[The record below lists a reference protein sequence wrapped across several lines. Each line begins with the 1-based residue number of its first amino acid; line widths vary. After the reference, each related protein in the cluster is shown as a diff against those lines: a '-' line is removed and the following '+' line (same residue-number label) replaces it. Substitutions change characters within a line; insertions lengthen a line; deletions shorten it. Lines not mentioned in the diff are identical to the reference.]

1 MFVDNEVH
9 TRVYST
15 SSKIFNYLC
24 FIYVLHLH
32 VIFVLLLSFS
42 FRPLI
47 VSVLTFDLI
56 IVHSLA
62 ASVLK
67 CGKKKIWLDPNETSE
82 IGAANSRQNIRKL
95 IKDHFIVRKP
105 HTIHSKSRHQRHI
118 DAKSKGRHTGY
129 GRRKGTKNARTPFK
143 VLWMRRQRVLRRLLR
158 KYREAKKIDKHLYHE
173 LYAASKGN
181 QFKNKRVLMEAIHS
195 KKAETLRQKLL
206 VEQADARKIK
216 AKVR

>member
-1 MFVDNEVH
+1 M
-9 TRVYST
+9 
-15 SSKIFNYLC
+15 
-24 FIYVLHLH
+24 
-32 VIFVLLLSFS
+32 
-42 FRPLI
+42 
-47 VSVLTFDLI
+47 
-56 IVHSLA
+56 
-62 ASVLK
+62 K
-67 CGKKKIWLDPNETSE
+67 CGKKKIWLDPNETAE

-95 IKDHFIVRKP
+95 IKDSFIVRKP

-118 DAKSKGRHTGY
+118 EAKDKGRHTGY

-216 AKVR
+216 AKVRTYPLNTTIEQPRTIYTTSSLTIDSHVFSLIGKGRQEVREGQQEGI